1 MARKSQK
8 DAILDAAEK
17 VIGGQ
22 GLIHTTLDAVA
33 AEAGISK
40 GGLLYHFSCKKDLI
54 FTLIERHHKRM
65 VKRVEELKKTLP
77 DTPGRDLKAL
87 ILAKLTDPSRLSMSA
102 SKMAG
107 ALEDDDLRE
116 LVTDIKKQEIS
127 NLEKICY
134 HREMSTVVVLAM
146 EGLWMMDLFKIPA
159 FNAEFR
165 DRVIA
170 EMLEMADKSCL
181 RTA

>member
-17 VIGGQ
+17 VIGSQ
-22 GLIHTTLDAVA
+22 GLAHATLEAVA
-33 AEAGISK
+33 MEAGISK
-40 GGLLYHFSCKKDLI
+40 GGLLYHFSNKKELVFNLI
-54 FTLIERHHKRM
+54 KRHNERLTR
-65 VKRVEELKKTLP
+65 RVEEMRKTLP
-77 DTPGRDLKAL
+77 ESPGRDLKAY
-87 ILAKLTDPSRLSMSA
+87 ILAKLSDPSRLNMSA
-102 SKMAG
+102 SKMIG
-107 ALEDDDLRE
+107 VLEDDELRE
-116 LVTDIKKQEIS
+116 FVTNIKKREM
-127 NLEKICY
+127 NELDKVCY

-159 FNAEFR
+159 FNDEFR

-181 RTA
+181 CTA